1 MTARMAP
8 SRSSVRLPA
17 GSGLGLAA
25 GLWLGRFLSLVAAC
39 MLWAMAPIAHAHDAS
54 PPDAPRLA
62 TTGVIRVELPER
74 YVVKAGQLG
83 IIVPPAAPGETV
95 GIFEIPLVVDANGS
109 VSAPFDP
116 ALVRRTSDVDPKEV
130 LAVVLVQYE
139 YPWAIELN
147 GEVLPPG
154 SDGNMIA
161 MGGGPLAALP
171 AAVWVPAYD
180 RWKSYALQAVP
191 VALEREGSLLAGT
204 LRFVRRVQLRGQA
217 DHAGDRDGRY
227 WGLRHSHR
235 RVMLDPPSI
244 RPTGD
249 FDFWIPEGV
258 ENSLLAVVEHNRFV
272 EVPLPAWREGDR
284 GIHIRFPETPVDE
297 LVRGDSLRLFDAG
310 IDRTTGRPRP
320 WAVPYMESNFRF
332 LVFLERDGGRMF
344 LWQMAPSSPPSDGS
358 RDAEAR
364 AEELYGRLGVSA
376 LSAGLQRWK
385 IAVGSWY
392 VFELG
397 GYNNMELVLGCR
409 DALLDGFDLD
419 GFGLTTVEVTKT
431 PPTED
436 RVLDALDVR
445 ASQAAA
451 WAWIQ
456 ACRAADAAGKPRPPK
471 PELKPDLKPE
481 LKPDHKPDHKSDP
494 SLRAPHP

>member
-1 MTARMAP
+1 MVASMFRKLLAIAR
-8 SRSSVRLPA
+8 RH
-17 GSGLGLAA
+17 AA
-25 GLWLGRFLSLVAAC
+25 RIVAAC
-39 MLWAMAPIAHAHDAS
+39 AIATAAAAHAFTDHAPS

-62 TTGVIRVELPER
+62 TTGVIRLELPEGP
-74 YVVKAGQLG
+74 VVKAGQLG
-83 IIVPPAAPGETV
+83 IIVPPTAPGETV
-95 GIFEIPLVVDANGS
+95 GLFEIPLVVDADGS

-116 ALVRRTSDVDPKEV
+116 ALVRRTSDVDPKEALV
-130 LAVVLVQYE
+130 VVLIKYE
-139 YPWAIELN
+139 YPWTIELN

-154 SDGNMIA
+154 FDGNMVA
-161 MGGGPLAALP
+161 VGGGPLTCLP
-171 AAVWVPAYD
+171 ASVWVPTND
-180 RWKSYALQAVP
+180 RWKSNALQAVP

-217 DHAGDRDGRY
+217 DYAGGDLFARL
-227 WGLRHSHR
+227 WGVRPSHR
-235 RVMLDPPSI
+235 RVMLDSPSI

-310 IDRTTGRPRP
+310 IDRTTGKPRP
-320 WAVPYMESNFRF
+320 WAVPYMRSSFRF

-344 LWQMAPSSPPSDGS
+344 LWRGAPSSPPSDGS

-376 LSAGLQRWK
+376 LTAGLHRWK

-471 PELKPDLKPE
+471 PDLKPELKPDLKPE
-481 LKPDHKPDHKSDP
+481 LKPDHKSDP